1 MATNHTRVARL
12 IKENGR
18 VVGVLSRDQLGGNE
32 LEIRARVVINAT
44 GIFSDEIRRLDERAA
59 AGIITTSQGIHLVLP
74 RRFMPGADAMM
85 IPKTHDGRVL
95 FIIPWHDHLLVGT
108 TDTARD
114 QPELEPRA
122 SSGEIGYLLGY
133 LNRYLDQPVGREDIL
148 STFAGLR
155 PLVAG
160 SESSKITSR
169 LSRDYHLQTSRSGLV
184 TLAGGKWTT
193 YRAMG
198 EAAID
203 EAERVGDIDPQPS
216 VTALLKLHDDSAEL
230 KEIIKQSPGS
240 EAQLHP
246 DYPWNEADII
256 HAARNQFAN
265 HVEDTLSRRLRAL
278 PLNAQAAREIAPR
291 VAELMA
297 AELGHDTDWAEAQT
311 ASFSKL
317 AECSLP

>member
-1 MATNHTRVARL
+1 MDY
-12 IKENGR
+12 
-18 VVGVLSRDQLGGNE
+18 LSRHGRS
-32 LEIRARVVINAT
+32 RAR
-44 GIFSDEIRRLDERAA
+44 
-59 AGIITTSQGIHLVLP
+59 
-74 RRFMPGADAMM
+74 
-85 IPKTHDGRVL
+85 
-95 FIIPWHDHLLVGT
+95 
-108 TDTARD
+108 
-114 QPELEPRA
+114 
-122 SSGEIGYLLGY
+122 
-133 LNRYLDQPVGREDIL
+133 
-148 STFAGLR
+148 
-155 PLVAG
+155 
-160 SESSKITSR
+160 
-169 LSRDYHLQTSRSGLV
+169 
-184 TLAGGKWTT
+184 
-193 YRAMG
+193 
-198 EAAID
+198 
-203 EAERVGDIDPQPS
+203 GDIDPQPS

-291 VAELMA
+291 VAEFMA